1 MSNRQTNCE
10 EKAQTSGEAFQGGG
24 ASAQN
29 AMGALDSRSS
39 TITGRLGHVLIV
51 VENQPVPFDRR
62 VWSEATA
69 LSRAGYDVSVIC
81 PTGKGASKSFEIID
95 GIYVYRHWAPR
106 EANGVTG
113 YFVEY
118 GTALFWEFVLSFRIL
133 LTRGFDV
140 IQGCN
145 PPDLIF
151 LLGAFYK
158 ITCGKRFVFDHHDIC
173 PELYEAKFGRKG
185 LFWRLQV
192 LLERWTFRTADVSLA
207 TNESFRSIAIERG
220 RMRPERVFAVRTG
233 PNLSRIRPFPADEAW
248 KAGRRFMVA
257 YVGVIGNQDGLDLL
271 IDSVAHIRQI
281 RKRYD
286 IQFVIIGDGPELNTI
301 IRLSRDAGLED
312 VITFVGHVSDDRKLF
327 TILSTADVCVNPDRP
342 NAMNNKSTTIKI
354 MEYMALGKPIVQFD
368 LIEGRNSARD
378 ASLYAR
384 NDDTADFGDK
394 ILELLDDPETSRK
407 MGAFGE
413 ERVKEVLA
421 WEHEEKKLLAAYQ
434 AVFSDLNYA
443 KDPKRE
449 KR

>member
-1 MSNRQTNCE
+1 MSNRQTRRG
-10 EKAQTSGEAFQGGG
+10 EKAQTSDEAFQGGC

-29 AMGALDSRSS
+29 VAGDPNSQPA
-39 TITGRLGHVLIV
+39 TITRRLGHVLIV

-69 LSRAGYDVSVIC
+69 LSRAGYEVSVIC
-81 PTGKGASKSFEIID
+81 PKGKNASQSFEIID
-95 GIYVYRHWAPR
+95 QIRIYRHWAPR
-106 EANGVTG
+106 EAHGVAG

-118 GTALFWEFVLSFRIL
+118 GAALFWEFILSFRIL
-133 LTRGFDV
+133 LTRDFDV

-158 ITCGKRFVFDHHDIC
+158 ITCSKRFVFDHHDIC

-185 LFWRLQV
+185 IFWRLQM
-192 LLERWTFRTADVSLA
+192 LLERWTFHTADVSIA

-233 PNLSRIRPFPADEAW
+233 PNLSRVRPFPADEAW

-257 YVGVIGNQDGLDLL
+257 YVGVIGNQDGLELL
-271 IDSVAHIRQI
+271 VDSVAHIRQI
-281 RKRYD
+281 RKRDD
-286 IQFVIIGDGPELNTI
+286 IQFVIIGDGPELNNI
-301 IRLSRDAGLED
+301 IRLSKDAGVED
-312 VITFVGHVSDDRKLF
+312 FITFVGRVNDDQKLF

-342 NAMNNKSTTIKI
+342 NAMNDQSTTIKI

-368 LIEGRNSARD
+368 LIEGRNSARE

-394 ILELLDDPETSRK
+394 ILELLDDPDTSRK
-407 MGAFGE
+407 MGAFGQK
-413 ERVKEVLA
+413 RVKEVLA

-434 AVFSDLNYA
+434 TVFCDLNHAPDA
-443 KDPKRE
+443 KRRKR
-449 KR
+449 